1 MPLTGSYSK
10 LPHAQRGAMVEVG
23 SESRAK
29 PPHSASLVSRY
40 AVAVVRATHFFVN
53 AR

>member
-1 MPLTGSYSK
+1 MPLTAGGAK
-10 LPHAQRGAMVEVG
+10 LPHALGGAMVEAG

-40 AVAVVRATHFFVN
+40 AVAVVRATHFVVN